1 MDANAPLQDDFEP
14 PGTVDSDEER
24 DAVMAAIQRSFRS
37 NPYTG
42 SRLAGAPIFS
52 APIISAP
59 SKYKYHR
66 MKDILRN
73 ALSGTSGHDLF
84 ATRASQ
90 SSSAGFFGGGSS
102 NADGGGMG
110 GMVQEPFDM
119 SRRASVVGRQM
130 HPGSR
135 KPSISGI

>member
-1 MDANAPLQDDFEP
+1 MDANAPLADDFEP

-24 DAVMAAIQRSFRS
+24 DAVMAAITRSFHP

-42 SRLAGAPIFS
+42 SRLAGAPLIS

-66 MKDILRN
+66 MKDMLRN
-73 ALSGTSGHDLF
+73 ALSGTNGHDLF
-84 ATRASQ
+84 ATRASH
-90 SSSAGFFGGGSS
+90 SSSAGFFGS
-102 NADGGGMG
+102 AMDG
-110 GMVQEPFDM
+110 GMVHEPMDM
-119 SRRASVVGRQM
+119 GSRRASVAPGRQM

-135 KPSISGI
+135 KPSISGQL